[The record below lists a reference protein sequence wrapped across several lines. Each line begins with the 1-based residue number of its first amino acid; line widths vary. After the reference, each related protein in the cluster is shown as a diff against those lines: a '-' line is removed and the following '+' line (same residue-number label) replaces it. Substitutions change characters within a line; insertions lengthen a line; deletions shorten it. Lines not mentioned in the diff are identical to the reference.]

1 MRIVTYIDRAD
12 KVLIPHQY
20 IRHTDAEN
28 NSKDPSADEPFN
40 SLFGREFDKLG
51 AAKCNTANVGEDI
64 VCYYKGGG

>member
-28 NSKDPSADEPFN
+28 YSKDPSADEKYKIHI
-40 SLFGREFDKLG
+40 GRHIKILNT
-51 AAKCNTANVGEDI
+51 AKCNTANVGEDI